1 MKKLT
6 LLIALFILATPFVSG
21 APKRHHEIKEGSGWG
36 RILNNDRQFKN
47 VDRHPKFVTS
57 NRYEKIHIG
66 NKVCIAK
73 KGAWGLPLQY
83 NDYSDKSYASLLFYN
98 ITELGDTS
106 MQFTEEVFQ
115 PTEEGASV
123 PSLMNMR
130 NPTLL
135 CDTNHN
141 LYLYYSDVDGL
152 PDNLRDY
159 LWKWDAE
166 NRKWI
171 AKKDIYTKHFG
182 QIYKTTDMLIPKMDK
197 NNNMWLPNLR
207 LQPRFLKYNVDTDES
222 ILIDLWDTLI
232 ASKKYGDSAELH
244 SKYFYMS
251 PFEMQGMTF
260 VRNIYILEETG
271 DIFYSIYLF
280 SDNELNLEGGYGGVF
295 RFNPNDVAN
304 DNDLYD
310 FRKILNKK
318 GTNVAIAQYN
328 GEIYVIEFDN
338 NCYNKFLKYNPNT
351 KQFEDTKIFDS
362 IIDKKKPPVPFVID
376 SSGNYITL
384 IVTQEQTYSEEE
396 ECYSTERKLRYY
408 DKDGK
413 FIKEIDIPFN
423 FPFFNIENV
432 VGNRIYFNSHSWNNI
447 GEYDNEEGEWS
458 GLYWF
463 DGLDAVTSIKE
474 TTEAGLLPDI
484 WIRSISPNPASM
496 RVTANIMY
504 YPPGGV
510 FGSEKF
516 EVGLYNILGQKL
528 IDLTHLG
535 NYSDYNKT
543 FEVTFDIPNS
553 INNGAYFISVKN
565 ANEIRSKMLS
575 IVRERE

>member
-6 LLIALFILATPFVSG
+6 LLITLFILATPFVSG
-21 APKRHHEIKEGSGWG
+21 DIKRQHEIKEGSGWG

-47 VDRHPKFVTS
+47 LDRHPKFVAN

-73 KGAWGLPLQY
+73 KGEWGLPY
-83 NDYSDKSYASLLFYN
+83 RWHGSNVDKSYASLLFYD
-98 ITELGDTS
+98 ITKLGDTS
-106 MQFTEEVFQ
+106 MQFIEEIFQ
-115 PTEEGASV
+115 PIEEGASA
-123 PSLMNMR
+123 PSLMSMR

-135 CDTNHN
+135 CDTNNN
-141 LYLYYSDVDGL
+141 LYLYYSDVTGL
-152 PDNLRDY
+152 PDSLRDY
-159 LWKWDAE
+159 LWKWDAK
-166 NRKWI
+166 NRKWT
-171 AKKDIYTKHFG
+171 AKKNIYTKHFG
-182 QIYKTTDMLIPKMDK
+182 PILDIEERVVPKMDK
-197 NNNMWLPNLR
+197 NNNMWLPDFKLR
-207 LQPRFLKYNVDTDES
+207 PKFIKYNVDTEEV
-222 ILIDLWDTLI
+222 ILINLWDTLL
-232 ASKKYGDSAELH
+232 ASKKYGDSLDLCN
-244 SKYFYMS
+244 KYFYMV
-251 PFEMQGMTF
+251 PYEILAGGHVLIRTL
-260 VRNIYILEETG
+260 YILEETG
-271 DIFYSIYLF
+271 DIFYQVYI
-280 SDNELNLEGGYGGVF
+280 DGYFGIF

-310 FRKILNKK
+310 FRKILNKEK
-318 GTNVAIAQYN
+318 SNAIIAQYN
-328 GEIYVIEFDN
+328 GNIYAREFDN
-338 NCYNKFLKYNPNT
+338 NNIISFFKYNPDT

-362 IIDKKKPPVPFVID
+362 IIIDKEQVVEELVVD
-376 SSGNYITL
+376 SSGNYIISLLLTKKP
-384 IVTQEQTYSEEE
+384 IYSEEE
-396 ECYSTERKLRYY
+396 KCYSAIRKLRYY

-423 FPFFNIENV
+423 FNLFIIENV
-432 VGNRIYFNSHSWNNI
+432 VGNRIYFNSPSVNNI
-447 GEYDNEEGEWS
+447 GKYYEEEGECS

-510 FGSEKF
+510 FGSEEF

-553 INNGAYFISVKN
+553 INNGAYFISVSNGK
-565 ANEIRSKMLS
+565 ETKSKPLS
-575 IVRERE
+575 IVRQRE